1 MLYSSE
7 AVVVLSNEPFHLV
20 EIFKVFKDTVLEH
33 SVELVFNTSQHSSR
47 FETVHAALG
56 KIGFPVDGVEIEK
69 GKSVKNFANTSV
81 DLSGLKVGVNLHGVV
96 ARHFLC
102 NGIEP
107 GIRTFKS
114 KGRWE

>member
-1 MLYSSE
+1 MLWSSE
-7 AVVVLSNEPFHLV
+7 AVVVLRNESLYLV
-20 EIFKVFKDTVLEH
+20 EVFKVFKYAVLEH
-33 SVELVFNTSQHSSR
+33 SVKLVFDASQHSSG

-56 KIGFPVDGVEIEK
+56 KIGFPVDGVQIEK
-69 GKSVKNFANTSV
+69 GKSVENFADTSV
-81 DLSGLKVGVNLHGVV
+81 DLSGLQVRVNLHGVV

-114 KGRWE
+114 KKGC